1 MQDRKRQDRQDNKGL
16 YTELTE
22 TILGFVLMNLV

>member
-1 MQDRKRQDRQDNKGL
+1 MQDRKRQDRQDKKRS